1 MDRDIKRANLKN
13 IAVVLNE
20 PRYPE
25 NIGAAARCCKNMGID
40 RLVCVKPRLLDKEKM
55 LKMATHESAELI
67 ENLEVF
73 DSLKE
78 CLEKFNMVIGTTAR
92 TGRQRRPTDTP
103 RSIAKDIVRISQE
116 NKVALLFGSEKFGL
130 TNDDLKL
137 CHRLVTI
144 PTAEFSSINLAQ
156 SVMILCYEI
165 FVATSSIKTPCPKIA
180 SVKELEGMYEHLK
193 EACLAIGFINPEN
206 PDYWMNN
213 IRRLFARIELR
224 SKEVRVIRGFC
235 RQILWAVNKGA
246 KKQQNKG

>member
-1 MDRDIKRANLKN
+1 MGNDIKRANLKN

-25 NIGAAARCCKNMGID
+25 NIGAAARCCKNMGIN
-40 RLVCVKPRLLDKEKM
+40 RLICVRPRLLDKEKM

-67 ENLEVF
+67 ENLEIF

-78 CLEKFNMVIGTTAR
+78 CLEDFNFVVGTTAR

-103 RSIAKDIVRISQE
+103 RTLAKDIVGISQE
-116 NKVALLFGSEKFGL
+116 NKIALLFGSEKFGL
-130 TNDDLKL
+130 TNEDLKL
-137 CHRLVTI
+137 CHRLVNI

-165 FVATSSIKTPCPKIA
+165 FIATSSIKKSIPKIA

-206 PDYWMNN
+206 PDYWINN
-213 IRRLFARIELR
+213 IRKLFSRIELR

-235 RQILWAVNKGA
+235 RQILWAINK
-246 KKQQNKG
+246 NK